1 MKAENRISE
10 EKSNWNDVRSEKLN
24 KQNKNLVESLSNKM
38 DHVRNSVSEPE
49 DKDKKMGHLVKANKN
64 PLSGSYHENIKPFD
78 FDHKWKKITPYQ
90 NYRLYL

>member
-49 DKDKKMGHLVKANKN
+49 DKDKKN
-64 PLSGSYHENIKPFD
+64 GSLG
-78 FDHKWKKITPYQ
+78 Q
-90 NYRLYL
+90 SQ